1 MQRPAPSG
9 KRRTSIDTR
18 PAGEVAFTMALYRYR
33 RWVASFLSALWLV
46 ATAARPTAV
55 GCPMGGHASAHGA
68 GHTAAY
74 AHSGAQESTA
84 ASGHDSHQLGAHDSH
99 STETPAPEA
108 PSAPCDC
115 LEHCCASVA
124 NVAPAV
130 QVLASAPMRV
140 RTSRAPSVRETAAE
154 PRHDVVLPF
163 ATAPPTVFVG

>member
-9 KRRTSIDTR
+9 KRGRSIDTR
-18 PAGEVAFTMALYRYR
+18 PAGEVAFFMALYRYR

-68 GHTAAY
+68 GHTT
-74 AHSGAQESTA
+74 AHAHNGARESTA
-84 ASGHDSHQLGAHDSH
+84 AAEHDGHQLGANGSH
-99 STETPAPEA
+99 STDTSAPEA

-130 QVLASAPMRV
+130 QVLASAPTRV
-140 RTSRAPSVRETAAE
+140 RTSLAPSVRETAAE

-163 ATAPPTVFVG
+163 ATAPPMVVVG